1 MKTIIITFGFDE
13 KFAIRGLLRNGLNYG
28 DKVLVFTAKPIIDKV
43 ERALHIL
50 EEFVS
55 KYYRGVTFKVVS
67 VNVQDFNSAILQIGR
82 TLKEEAEGEKIINLS
97 GGMRSLIIETLA
109 AVLIM
114 GMEGEVEVELENFE
128 GVIKFPLNIIKVKPP
143 LSEEFKKIL
152 NTLIEEGGLS
162 ISELSRRLNVA
173 KSTIHRRIKILKEM
187 GLVETEYE
195 GKRLMC
201 SATSI
206 AKLFISK

>member
-82 TLKEEAEGEKIINLS
+82 TLREEAEGEKIINLS

-143 LSEEFKKIL
+143 LSEEFKNIL
-152 NTLIEEGGLS
+152 NILIEEGGLS

>member
-82 TLKEEAEGEKIINLS
+82 TLREEAEGEKIINLS

-195 GKRLMC
+195 RKRLMC

>member
-109 AVLIM
+109 AVLIV

-143 LSEEFKKIL
+143 LSEEFKNIL

>member
-67 VNVQDFNSAILQIGR
+67 VNVQDFNSAILQISR
-82 TLKEEAEGEKIINLS
+82 TLREEAEGEKIINLS

-109 AVLIM
+109 AVLIV

-143 LSEEFKKIL
+143 LSEEFKNIL

>member
-82 TLKEEAEGEKIINLS
+82 TLREEAEGEKIINLS

-109 AVLIM
+109 AVLIV

-143 LSEEFKKIL
+143 LSEEFKNIL